1 MNKEKK
7 KKTKKKMGKKKET
20 SEAIRRLSLK
30 MLDILDACVRGS
42 PCVAFD
48 FILTIVVVDVEVD
61 VVEVLTVVVT
71 VVVAEVL
78 AVVVDG
84 GTCLAIWK

>member
-1 MNKEKK
+1 MNKEI
-7 KKTKKKMGKKKET
+7 KKTKKKTGKKKET
-20 SEAIRRLSLK
+20 SEAIRWLSLK

-42 PCVAFD
+42 PRVAFD
-48 FILTIVVVDVEVD
+48 LILAIVDVDVEVD
-61 VVEVLTVVVT
+61 VAEVLIVVVT
-71 VVVAEVL
+71 VVVTEVL

>member
-7 KKTKKKMGKKKET
+7 KEKKKNEEEDGDKKET

-42 PCVAFD
+42 PRVAFD
-48 FILTIVVVDVEVD
+48 FILAIVDVDVEVD
-61 VVEVLTVVVT
+61 
-71 VVVAEVL
+71 VAEVL

-84 GTCLAIWK
+84 GTCLTIWK